1 LAIFSFS
8 SVVSSLFSGTGAG
21 FGSSLFT
28 SSSFSSSGF
37 GAAFLAFGFVFSG
50 SAAIF

>member
-8 SVVSSLFSGTGAG
+8 SVVSSFFSGSGAG

-28 SSSFSSSGF
+28 SSSFPSSGF
-37 GAAFLAFGFVFSG
+37 GAAFLALGFASV